1 MGSGEV
7 KSGFAEMHAVTVVGN
22 RGLRR
27 SESARVRTSSR
38 ASDSDEDV
46 DGGGDTLGKLS
57 LMSMTARR
65 WRRRNTVMEVAKP
78 GEAKQL
84 PGGINPATLQQY
96 AAQLAQQRLEEGDAA
111 SDSDSDSDSDTD
123 SDSDDPPASVP
134 QVSLAG
140 AAAARRL
147 GRRWRNAAKSG
158 APDSDTHPAS
168 TEKEASAAAPAPISD
183 GDRDASRRW
192 RDRAQQGQASM
203 PLSPVVSHHD
213 VRTVRAPSVDS
224 DAVSSEGGS
233 GSEAPIVSEATRR
246 ASRQWLQRTRH
257 GSRTRA
263 LADMVS
269 HQEVASVNSQPAAAA
284 AAAAGSGEGVE
295 AAISSRAARSAGLRW
310 LKKARQGSA
319 VKDVAAVVTHEP
331 VVAKGATRTGTSP
344 SPTGGSGSEPLITSA
359 AARAAGAKWLRRI
372 KRSPPQ
378 AHGHGSTEVDAG
390 KDAADD
396 TARSSSAQTKRG
408 SRRARKRW
416 GKLSAATL
424 TTKGK
429 PDPMDVVRAWR
440 KHSRQHAESSAG
452 AAAALGSPASVASAP
467 VDGTSPQLQPV
478 RLGALMAS
486 PQLQSQGSPSA
497 LSQASAPGAMGS
509 HVSAR
514 DDA

>member
-1 MGSGEV
+1 
-7 KSGFAEMHAVTVVGN
+7 
-22 RGLRR
+22 
-27 SESARVRTSSR
+27 
-38 ASDSDEDV
+38 
-46 DGGGDTLGKLS
+46 
-57 LMSMTARR
+57 
-65 WRRRNTVMEVAKP
+65 
-78 GEAKQL
+78 
-84 PGGINPATLQQY
+84 
-96 AAQLAQQRLEEGDAA
+96 
-111 SDSDSDSDSDTD
+111 
-123 SDSDDPPASVP
+123 
-134 QVSLAG
+134 
-140 AAAARRL
+140 
-147 GRRWRNAAKSG
+147 
-158 APDSDTHPAS
+158 
-168 TEKEASAAAPAPISD
+168 
-183 GDRDASRRW
+183 
-192 RDRAQQGQASM
+192 M

-213 VRTVRAPSVDS
+213 VRTVRASSVDS

-269 HQEVASVNSQPAAAA
+269 HQEVAAVHSQPAAAA
-284 AAAAGSGEGVE
+284 AAAVGSGEGVE
-295 AAISSRAARSAGLRW
+295 AAITSRAARSAGLRW

-396 TARSSSAQTKRG
+396 AARSTPADRGSGSAQTKRG

-478 RLGALMAS
+478 RLGALMSS

-509 HVSAR
+509 HVSAH